1 MPKNLLQEAW
11 TSNET
16 FASVLLTMFID
27 KFGTEALQWDPA
39 TVVMEI
45 EEEFNIEFSQQSMDK
60 LMTAIQLLTT
70 DRFFKSLPDF
80 INFCNILDG
89 DTYNPEMWDPADAE
103 EVAWGITEALLISPP
118 DDEDEEPF
126 SNEIRAY
133 IGSALDSEGIINPPD
148 ILRIALRTAR
158 VSPSIEDF
166 SDDPEMFNAIYDM
179 EEGKKADINQT
190 IVMKTKL
197 LAAQL
202 AALNLENGKTQQV
215 AEMLQQSLQN

>member
-11 TSNET
+11 TSKET
-16 FASVLLTMFID
+16 FASVLLTLFID
-27 KFGTEALQWDPA
+27 KFGTEGLQWDPA
-39 TVVMEI
+39 TIAMEI
-45 EEEFNIEFSQQSMDK
+45 EEDFHVELPQQSMDK
-60 LMTAIQLLTT
+60 LMVAIQLLTT

-89 DTYNPEMWDPADAE
+89 DTYNPDMWDPADAE

-126 SNEIRAY
+126 TNEIRAY
-133 IGSALDSEGIINPPD
+133 IGSVLDSEGIINPPD

-158 VSPSIEDF
+158 VSPSVGDF
-166 SDDPEMFNAIYDM
+166 SDDPAMFNAIYDM
-179 EEGKKADINQT
+179 EEGKKEDINQS
-190 IVMKTKL
+190 ILMKTKL

-202 AALNLENGKTQQV
+202 AALNLENGKTQYV
-215 AEMLQQSLQN
+215 AEMLQRSLQN